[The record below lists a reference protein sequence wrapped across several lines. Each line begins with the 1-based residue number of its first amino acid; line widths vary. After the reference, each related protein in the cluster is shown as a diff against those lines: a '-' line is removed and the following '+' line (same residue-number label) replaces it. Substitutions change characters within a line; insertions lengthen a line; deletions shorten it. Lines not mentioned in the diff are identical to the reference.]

1 MSKMMQQLNELKI
14 HRWLQ
19 DAFTGEAAMSDETI
33 KGVVGDISTALSK
46 QFQESRTGEKFRWRM
61 SNVGRPYCQ
70 LWYQKN
76 KPEAAEGANSVF
88 LLNMIVGDIVEAVF
102 KGVMKEAGVDY
113 QDSKQ
118 VTGKFGDAEIN
129 GTNDLTLDNAVW
141 DVKTASA
148 WSFNNKFESAQK
160 LAASDTFGYVAQLCG
175 YAHADDVEPGGWIVL
190 NKNTMEFKFVPYDIP
205 NKDEVV
211 QEITDKV
218 VELEKNKF
226 RRCYEP
232 VEEFY
237 RRKPTGNKKLS
248 TTCGFCPFRYDCWE
262 GRIKEEPSRCSTAQE
277 KPMVAYIDD

>member
-1 MSKMMQQLNELKI
+1 MMTQLNELKI
-14 HRWLQ
+14 HQWLQ
-19 DAFTGEAAMSDETI
+19 DALTGKAAMSDETI
-33 KGVVGDISTALSK
+33 ESVVGEISTALSK
-46 QFQESRTGEKFRWRM
+46 QFQESRSDEPFRWRM

-76 KPEAAEGANSVF
+76 KPEVAENRNTVF

-102 KGVMKEAGVDY
+102 KGVMKEAGVAFE
-113 QDSKQ
+113 DSKA
-118 VTGKFGDAEIN
+118 VEGKFGEANIK
-129 GTNDLTLDNAVW
+129 GTNDLTLDDAVW
-141 DVKTASA
+141 DVKTASN
-148 WSFNNKFESAQK
+148 WSYTHKFESAEK
-160 LAASDTFGYVAQLCG
+160 LAEADTFGYVAQLCG
-175 YAHADDVEPGGWIVL
+175 YAHADGVEPGGWIVL

-205 NKDEVV
+205 NKNEVV
-211 QEITDKV
+211 QEIAEKV
-218 VELEKNKF
+218 VELDANKF

-248 TTCGFCPFRYDCWE
+248 ITCGFCSFRYDCWQ

>member
-1 MSKMMQQLNELKI
+1 MSKMTQLNELKI
-14 HRWLQ
+14 HQWLQ
-19 DAFTGEAAMSDETI
+19 DALTGSAAMSDETI
-33 KGVVGDISTALSK
+33 ESVVGEISTALSK
-46 QFQESRTGEKFRWRM
+46 QFQETRDEKFRWRM

-76 KPEAAEGANSVF
+76 KPELAENRNTVF

-102 KGVMKEAGVDY
+102 KGVMKEAGVAFE
-113 QDSKQ
+113 DSKAVQ
-118 VTGKFGDAEIN
+118 GKFGEANIK
-129 GTNDLTLDNAVW
+129 GTNDLTLDDAVW
-141 DVKTASA
+141 DVKTASN
-148 WSFNNKFESAQK
+148 WSYNHKFESAEK
-160 LAASDTFGYVAQLCG
+160 LAADDTFGYVAQLCG
-175 YAHADDVEPGGWIVL
+175 YAHADGVEPGGWIVL

-205 NKDEVV
+205 NKNEVV
-211 QEITDKV
+211 QAIADKV
-218 VELEKNKF
+218 VELGDNKF

-248 TTCGFCPFRYDCWE
+248 IACGFCSFRYDCWQ